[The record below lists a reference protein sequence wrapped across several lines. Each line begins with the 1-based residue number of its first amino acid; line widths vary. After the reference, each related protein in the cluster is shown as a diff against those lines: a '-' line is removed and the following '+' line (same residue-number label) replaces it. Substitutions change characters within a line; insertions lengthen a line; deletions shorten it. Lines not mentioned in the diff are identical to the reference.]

1 MMCAHYII
9 KKHSTR
15 KGIKVMTAALNNSSN
30 NKSIRAVL
38 VTALALT
45 PFFALS
51 NASACASCGCTLST
65 DWGSQGISTKEGWS
79 YDLSDSYINQ
89 NTLIYGNSKPSAAFV
104 QSLYANG
111 TEIETST
118 VTQTVTNAF
127 NYNSDTWGVS
137 IQIPFLMR
145 THGTNGTTTNGGADY
160 GANFQTSDRAGLG
173 DIRVVG
179 HYSGFFDDKT
189 SGLILG
195 VKLATGETGADF
207 TGGAAAG
214 QAGVSLDPGLQI
226 GTGSTD
232 VILGAY
238 TSGAIRTY
246 GWFVQ
251 GTVQHAVSPLATEAG
266 GVTYRPGDAYL
277 VNTGIRYAGFGA
289 SVSPMLQLNF
299 IHREYDQG
307 TGVPTDVFTGNPISG
322 GNLAYLSPGV
332 SVRVGGG
339 MSVYGFVQIPIYE
352 NVGSLQLV
360 PSYIANIGVH
370 QNF

>member
-1 MMCAHYII
+1 MLNQIDKQHMEVSKQRTHTNRFQTGLNTTII
-9 KKHSTR
+9 LTA
-15 KGIKVMTAALNNSSN
+15 TLAALFSGSE
-30 NKSIRAVL
+30 
-38 VTALALT
+38 AL
-45 PFFALS
+45 
-51 NASACASCGCTLST
+51 ACASCGCTLST
-65 DWGSQGISTKEGWS
+65 DWGSQGVSTNSGWS

-89 NTLIYGNSKPSAAFV
+89 NTLIYGNSKPSSAFT

-118 VTQTVTNAF
+118 ATQTITNALS
-127 NYNSDTWGVS
+127 YNGETWGIS
-137 IQIPFLMR
+137 FQIPFLIR
-145 THGTNGTTTNGGADY
+145 THGTNGTTDQTLPTPGSDY
-160 GANFQTSDRAGLG
+160 GANYQSSDRAGLG

-179 HYSGFFDDKT
+179 HYSGLFEDKT

-195 VKLATGETGADF
+195 LKFATGETGADF
-207 TGGAAAG
+207 SGGAAAG
-214 QAGVSLDPGLQI
+214 QTGISLDPGLQL

-238 TSGAIRTY
+238 TSGTVSTY

-277 VNTGIRYAGFGA
+277 LNTGIRYAGFGA
-289 SVSPMLQLNF
+289 AVSPMLQLNL

-307 TGVPTDVFTGNPISG
+307 TGVPTDVFTGSPISG
-322 GNLAYLSPGV
+322 GNLAYLSPGA
-332 SVRVGGG
+332 SVRLGGG
-339 MSVYGFVQIPIYE
+339 TSVYGFIQLPIYQ

-360 PSYIANIGVH
+360 PSYTATIGVH